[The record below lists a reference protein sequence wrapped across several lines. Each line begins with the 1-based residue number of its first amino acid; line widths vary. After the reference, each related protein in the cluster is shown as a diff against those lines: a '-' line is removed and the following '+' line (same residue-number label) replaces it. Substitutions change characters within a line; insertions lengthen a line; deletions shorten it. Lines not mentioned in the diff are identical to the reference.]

1 MDLTL
6 PVSANALGSWL
17 RAEVLGDPDRIIE
30 RLSAIDQV
38 QPGSLCYLTSSSKLE
53 KLLTQME
60 RAVVLVG
67 PEIEIN
73 QETNT
78 FLRVADPKRAFVQLA
93 THLFKREP
101 LRGISP
107 LAQISSAA
115 SIPEDCYIGPYA
127 VIEGRAKIGRRT
139 TIHPFVFIGSNVEVG
154 DDCVIHPHVVLLES
168 VVMGNRVKVF
178 PGAVLGSEGF
188 GLLQSEGGDGTLTE
202 IPQVGRVVIEDDVRI
217 GAKTTID
224 RATLGE
230 TRVCRGTKL
239 DDQVHIGHN
248 TIVGPNSILCAQ
260 SGLSGSV
267 KLGKGVVLGGQAG
280 VADHVTVGDGARMG
294 GQTGTGV
301 DLEGGKDYFLSPAM
315 PLFKALKVNRT
326 LQNLPEMDKRLREVE
341 KKLDSMSSKE

>member
-1 MDLTL
+1 MNLTL

-38 QPGSLCYLTSSSKLE
+38 QPGSLCYLTSSKFE
-53 KLLTQME
+53 KLLAQMQK
-60 RAVVLVG
+60 AVVLVG
-67 PEIEIN
+67 PEIAIN
-73 QETNT
+73 EDSNT

-93 THLFKREP
+93 THLFKKQP
-101 LRGISP
+101 LKGISP
-107 LAQISSAA
+107 LAQVSPEAIV
-115 SIPEDCYIGPYA
+115 PEDSYVGPFA
-127 VIEGRAKIGRRT
+127 VIEGQAKIGHRT
-139 TIHPFVFIGSNVEVG
+139 MIHPFAFIGGNVEVG
-154 DDCVIHPHVVLLES
+154 DDCTIHPHVVLLES

-188 GLLQSEGGDGTLTE
+188 GLLQGDGSDGSLTE

-224 RATLGE
+224 RAMLGE
-230 TRVCRGTKL
+230 TRICRGAKL
-239 DDQVHIGHN
+239 DDQVHVGHN
-248 TIVGPNSILCAQ
+248 TVVGPNSILCAQ

-267 KLGKGVVLGGQAG
+267 TLGKGVVLGGQAG

-315 PLFKALKVNRT
+315 PLMKALKVNRT
-326 LQNLPEMDKRLREVE
+326 FQNLPEIDKRLRQLE
-341 KKLDSMSSKE
+341 KKLDSMSPKE